1 MSLHSQGAAAEIPP
15 YISEYAYIDT
25 KPSMPPEA
33 NIEVKREPIDAETK
47 QPEPKPDV
55 KPKAESTA
63 PSAVECIRVVEDFG
77 HKTFV
82 ISGTRVHFPFQPYPS
97 QLGMMNHMIRALN
110 SAQNTMIE
118 SPTGSGKSLALLCA
132 VLAWRQSFEAR
143 HRQTL
148 ANVRQTIRRYSE
160 HNSMAFVRQ
169 MLAAKHDP
177 PFAEVPVSKE
187 DSKHVDTPLSADSG
201 NISDESPAEALGQII
216 PGSQPLVKPDSEQ
229 NVIIDTT
236 IASPVPKP
244 DSEVAP
250 IADASPVLLLNLAL
264 SSMCE
269 TVQYILDMSEATPPD
284 GLSDADMD
292 ELRDYIKNAAQVKAI
307 PRIYFGTRTHKQVS
321 QLVNELRQKTPYRL
335 RSAVLGSRAQTCI
348 NNKVKKSGS
357 IDEECRKLVDD
368 SLCKPHR
375 IYRKLLTHKK
385 LQRQGDLEIWDLE
398 DIESLGRESR
408 SCPYFAARELSA
420 TADLVFCPYNYILD
434 PGVRGSTGVEL
445 EGNVVILDEAHN
457 VENAA
462 RDSGSL
468 EITDEQLHVVAM
480 ECRMMVDRGK
490 LIKDHETV
498 GTLAF
503 TLINWLRDSDHPYEY
518 LEFDTQT
525 AVWPR
530 SGESLDDLLE
540 RILLSPLF
548 VFQLHVSFSAI
559 EGYIKEVRSRKERQR
574 RNDDDDDYNLH
585 NKGQPMEEDE
595 EDSRH
600 LSTGSMRLL
609 EQLLRVLGHL
619 APDSPFRQDYRVA
632 CIRKSKYQPM
642 PDDAAA
648 SEPKRKPRKRRRIG
662 PGLAA
667 SDCVNVLA
675 FWALNPGVV
684 FSEIAA
690 KARTIVL
697 TSGTLSPLDSYASEL
712 QVKFSTTLE
721 ANHVIDS
728 QRFRALTVEC
738 GTSGELLEGKYK
750 NVDLLS
756 FQDDVGNAIAE
767 IVSRSPDGML
777 VFVPS
782 YSLLAKL
789 MARWKVTECLSE
801 IEVHKRVF
809 TEPQGGSKDE
819 FDRLLTTYRD
829 CLSNNRPP
837 GCQPALRGAIMFAVY
852 RGKVSEGIDFSDYY
866 CRTVVNIGIPYPA
879 FKDVKVILKR
889 QYNDDRSTPNRNN
902 PSQGVLLNGSK
913 WYDIQAF
920 RAINQALGRCLR
932 HKMDWGVIIMLESRF
947 AQRWN
952 VERLSKWVRQYM
964 SVYRTFDEAKMDL
977 EAFYK
982 TRIKEDIDA
991 GIDSSLVN
999 DILPACSSLDLA
1011 SPTTVAAHTAGF
1023 FVE

>member
-1 MSLHSQGAAAEIPP
+1 MSLHSQGTAAAEITPD
-15 YISEYAYIDT
+15 ISEYAYIDT
-25 KPSMPPEA
+25 KPSLPPEA
-33 NIEVKREPIDAETK
+33 NIELKQEPIAETK
-47 QPEPKPDV
+47 QAELKPDV
-55 KPKAESTA
+55 KPKPESTT

-82 ISGTRVHFPFQPYPS
+82 ISGVRVHFPFQPYPS

-132 VLAWRQSFEAR
+132 VLAWRQSFEAK

-160 HNSMAFVRQ
+160 HNSMAFVKQ
-169 MLAAKHDP
+169 MLAAKHDDL
-177 PFAEVPVSKE
+177 FAEVPVSKE
-187 DSKHVDTPLSADSG
+187 GSKHVDTLQSADSG
-201 NISDESPAEALGQII
+201 NISDEALAEAWNQII
-216 PGSQPLVKPDSEQ
+216 PGSQPLVKPDPEQ
-229 NVIIDTT
+229 QVVIDTT
-236 IASPVPKP
+236 IASPMPKP
-244 DSEVAP
+244 DADITP
-250 IADASPVLLLNLAL
+250 IADASPVFLLNQAL
-264 SSMCE
+264 SYMRE
-269 TVQYILDMSEATPPD
+269 TVQFILDQAKATPPD
-284 GLSDADMD
+284 GLTAADMD
-292 ELRDYIKNAAQVKAI
+292 ELRDYTQNAAQVKAI

-321 QLVNELRQKTPYRL
+321 QLVNELRRKTPYRL

-348 NNKVKKSGS
+348 NHQVKKSGS

-368 SLCKPHR
+368 SMCGPHH
-375 IYRKLLTHKK
+375 IYRKLLAHKK

-398 DIESLGRESR
+398 DIETLGRETR
-408 SCPYFAARELSA
+408 SCPYFAARDLSG

-434 PGVRGSTGVEL
+434 PGVRGSAGVEL

-468 EITDEQLHVVAM
+468 EITDEQLHVVAA
-480 ECRMMVDRGK
+480 ECRMMVDRGT
-490 LIKDHETV
+490 LRMEHETV
-498 GTLAF
+498 GTLAS
-503 TLINWLRDSDHPYEY
+503 TLVNWLKDSDHPYEY

-540 RILLSPLF
+540 RILLSPQF
-548 VFQLHVSFSAI
+548 VAQLQKAVSVI
-559 EGYIKEVRSRKERQR
+559 EGYIKDVRSRKEKR
-574 RNDDDDDYNLH
+574 RWDDENNL
-585 NKGQPMEEDE
+585 NRYKKGQLMEEEE

-632 CIRKSKYQPM
+632 CIRKSKSQHM
-642 PDDAAA
+642 PEGVAA
-648 SEPKRKPRKRRRIG
+648 SGPKYRPRKRRKIG
-662 PGLAA
+662 PDLPA

-684 FSEIAA
+684 FSEIAS

-712 QVKFSTTLE
+712 QVKFSSTLE

-728 QRFRALTVEC
+728 QRFRALAVEC

-756 FQDDVGNAIAE
+756 FQDDLGNAIAE

-809 TEPQGGSKDE
+809 IEPQGGSKEE

-829 CLSNNRPP
+829 SLAKNRPASR
-837 GCQPALRGAIMFAVY
+837 QPALRGAIMFAVY
-852 RGKVSEGIDFSDYY
+852 RGKVSEGIDFSDYF

-879 FKDVKVILKR
+879 FKDVKVVLKR
-889 QYNDDRSTPNRNN
+889 QYNDDRSTPNRDD
-902 PSQGVLLNGSK
+902 PSQGVLLNGAK

-964 SVYRTFDEAKMDL
+964 GVYRTFDEAKLDL
-977 EAFYK
+977 DAFYK
-982 TRIKEDIDA
+982 ARIKEDIDA
-991 GIDSSLVN
+991 GIDDSLVN
-999 DILPACSSLDLA
+999 DILPACSSLGLS
-1011 SPTTVAAHTAGF
+1011 SPTTVATHT
-1023 FVE
+1023 VNSPLNT